1 MRASL
6 KFKIKHM
13 KTAQHILLSFLFAL
27 CMTTLAAQTTTGL
40 NYQAV
45 LRSNTFQ
52 PIGNQSGVATLS
64 IVTTTGAELYR
75 EIHTINTDHLGL
87 FNLVIGRGAAL
98 NGNFA
103 ALDWG
108 SGGRLLK
115 ITVAVAGN
123 TYDFATIE
131 LQAVP
136 YAKVAE
142 RVLQSTDNQTLSI
155 SGTNLSISNGNT
167 VVLPAGPAGPKG
179 DKGEKGDKG
188 DTGAMGATGTQGVA
202 GAQGA
207 KGDTGATGAAGSQ
220 GPTGPKGDK
229 GEKGDKGDTG
239 STGAAGPQ
247 GAAGA
252 QGAKGDTGATG
263 AVGSQGP
270 TGPKGD
276 KGDKG
281 DTGAPGAVGPQGPAG
296 TYTAGPGISI
306 NNGVLSNTGDGDNN
320 ATNELQTLSLNGN
333 QLSISNRNTVTL
345 PAGANSWSTNANH
358 ISNTNTGNVGIGT
371 DDPIAKLQ
379 IAGSN
384 SEQDGLAIFGGN
396 YQYAVHLDPGKAT
409 AALGIHPIDP
419 FTAGIEVETGLQLA
433 MSVKSQGGTAASF
446 SNAPNSRG
454 SATVSITNSGTA
466 PTYALNILSEKFEN
480 DAPLITARHRQRSAV
495 IQLTSRVNS
504 PSSIIFDNDNGF
516 TPGLWRIDADG
527 QRDVMIFAHNRFNDA
542 GGGTTARFPLTL
554 TPNFT
559 GINELSP
566 QHSLDVA
573 GIVRAQGSFH
583 VGMHGLL
590 WEANLGRNT
599 HGAGQLELRNPANAG
614 GSNLVLGTVGNA
626 NRGSIA
632 LLSNGTIKAQMY
644 LDNSNRGILT
654 AEVKNFSMDHPKHA
668 DQEIWYACIEG
679 PEAAAYERG
688 TATLKNGRVSV
699 TFSEHFENVI
709 NPQTI
714 TVQLT
719 PLSADSKGLAVV
731 EKTATGF
738 TVREMFQGQGNYQ
751 FDWEVKGVRK
761 GFENYQAVRSKQA
774 IERPALLQMAS
785 EKQ

>member
-167 VVLPAGPAGPKG
+167 VVLPAGPA
-179 DKGEKGDKG
+179 
-188 DTGAMGATGTQGVA
+188 
-202 GAQGA
+202 
-207 KGDTGATGAAGSQ
+207 
-220 GPTGPKGDK
+220 GPKGDK

>member
-1 MRASL
+1 
-6 KFKIKHM
+6 M

-207 KGDTGATGAAGSQ
+207 KGDTGATGAVGSQ

>member
-207 KGDTGATGAAGSQ
+207 KGDTGATGAVGSQ

>member
-188 DTGAMGATGTQGVA
+188 DTGAMGATGTQGV
-202 GAQGA
+202 
-207 KGDTGATGAAGSQ
+207 
-220 GPTGPKGDK
+220 
-229 GEKGDKGDTG
+229 
-239 STGAAGPQ
+239 
-247 GAAGA
+247 AGA

>member
-1 MRASL
+1 
-6 KFKIKHM
+6 
-13 KTAQHILLSFLFAL
+13 
-27 CMTTLAAQTTTGL
+27 
-40 NYQAV
+40 
-45 LRSNTFQ
+45 
-52 PIGNQSGVATLS
+52 
-64 IVTTTGAELYR
+64 
-75 EIHTINTDHLGL
+75 
-87 FNLVIGRGAAL
+87 
-98 NGNFA
+98 
-103 ALDWG
+103 
-108 SGGRLLK
+108 
-115 ITVAVAGN
+115 
-123 TYDFATIE
+123 
-131 LQAVP
+131 
-136 YAKVAE
+136 
-142 RVLQSTDNQTLSI
+142 
-155 SGTNLSISNGNT
+155 
-167 VVLPAGPAGPKG
+167 
-179 DKGEKGDKG
+179 
-188 DTGAMGATGTQGVA
+188 
-202 GAQGA
+202 
-207 KGDTGATGAAGSQ
+207 ATGAVGSQ